1 MATQTPPPFEIGS
14 FALSPRF
21 PALRFADAAAF
32 RQYLQQEQGRLDA
45 RYAYELSLASAE
57 PEIRQ
62 SGTCAPCLRPALF
75 TSATAGGTP
84 LNGGRLVPNWRETL
98 VCDCRDQLSNRQR
111 ALLHFVQATGI
122 LPWARLLLAGP
133 PAAVDTRLASLAASM
148 AVMRPF
154 GSLQAAEGFHM
165 AISHDYLQH
174 VPLLDAALASLR
186 AQLLDGARF
195 IFTVP
200 FHHDMEESE
209 LLDLAPFGGHVP
221 AESAEHAHKFGW
233 DLLDMLRRAG
243 FRDAAAYLYWSEEL
257 GYLGPMNFI
266 FRAVK

>member
-1 MATQTPPPFEIGS
+1 MATQPPPPSAPPFEIGS

-21 PALRFADAAAF
+21 PAVRLPDAAAF
-32 RQYLQQEQGRLDA
+32 RQYLNQEQGRLDA
-45 RYAYELSLASAE
+45 RYTYEQSLASSE

-62 SGTCAPCLRPALF
+62 SGTCAPCLRPATY

-84 LNGGRLVPNWRETL
+84 GAGGRLVPNWRESL
-98 VCDCRDQLSNRQR
+98 ICDCRDQLNNRQR
-111 ALLHFVQATGI
+111 AMLHFVQATGI

-148 AVMRPF
+148 EVMRPF
-154 GSLQAAEGFHM
+154 GSPPASEGFHM

-174 VPLLDAALASLR
+174 VPRLDAALVALR
-186 AQLLDGARF
+186 AQLLDGGRF
-195 IFTVP
+195 VFTVP
-200 FHHDMEESE
+200 FHHDLEASERLGGESPE
-209 LLDLAPFGGHVP
+209 PP
-221 AESAEHAHKFGW
+221 HKFGW
-233 DLLDMLRRAG
+233 DLLDRLRQAG